1 VKSQDSSRI
10 DCQKFSTR
18 LDGWWNLDRVM
29 PGTVVPPA
37 SERTSDTA
45 GVLQESMLEA
55 VAGWHP
61 AVQVLVRGLD
71 PDSTFAIPF
80 GFTEQLDLHGRG
92 EVELADAIGTYEAQM
107 RAAAYPILRMTLDHD
122 RTSAVA
128 ARKGDQRRGDH
139 LIDR

>member
-61 AVQVLVRGLD
+61 AVQALVRGLD
-71 PDSTFAIPF
+71 PTRSLRSRSGSPSSSTY
-80 GFTEQLDLHGRG
+80 T
-92 EVELADAIGTYEAQM
+92 
-107 RAAAYPILRMTLDHD
+107 
-122 RTSAVA
+122 AVA
-128 ARKGDQRRGDH
+128 R
-139 LIDR
+139 LS